1 MRAFQQGDR
10 ASFDRLCQAA
20 WGRLCARAVKLGLGR
35 EEAEDIA
42 QKALV
47 RTYLYAAK
55 ARFDSERELWAWLYR
70 IATREVYK
78 HWRRKRPELISEEG
92 LELLQ
97 NQPTAAQDDPAA
109 VAAGSEAVADAG
121 DCVARLAPDERLS
134 LLGPLLHGLTFR
146 AAAALHGLSLGQFKH
161 RYETA
166 LERVRECMKRKGH
179 DFP

>member
-1 MRAFQQGDR
+1 MVSKSSRLRPDR
-10 ASFDRLCQAA
+10 SQSLCVA
-20 WGRLCARAVKLGLGR
+20 WTGPTPIFWG
-35 EEAEDIA
+35 
-42 QKALV
+42 
-47 RTYLYAAK
+47 
-55 ARFDSERELWAWLYR
+55 S
-70 IATREVYK
+70 
-78 HWRRKRPELISEEG
+78 
-92 LELLQ
+92 
-97 NQPTAAQDDPAA
+97 QPTAAQDDPAA